1 MSYEKKISIASIWID
16 GGSNIDK
23 KNKKGINQI
32 LSSLLIRGCEK
43 YDNYTLSEYLE
54 SFAADLNCETHEDGI
69 LINLIS
75 LEEYFNNIFPLLTKI
90 IEKPILSKEEFN
102 NSKIN
107 AINNIIKS
115 KENPFNIA
123 YENWRKIVYLE
134 HPYAFDVNGYIENIN
149 NINYLDILD
158 EYSNFKTRSKFLLS
172 NYYKNNMKDID
183 LITNKILQKEVIDY
197 PLIMN
202 RKKRNLIINY
212 QETNQLKLLLGNKTC
227 SKKNND
233 FLPLKILESYL
244 SFGMSSKLFKLF
256 REKYGLTYDVG
267 VYFPNRKLES
277 PFLIYLSVSEK
288 NSLIAFKILLKLWKS
303 ILTNLLSDDELN
315 LAKIKLNA
323 SILNSSQTVEEI
335 INRKVQL
342 LGFGMNPNFE
352 KNSIENIENISSK
365 RILKTTKKYLEKP
378 ILSICGK
385 EKSVNILK
393 ENWDINF

>member
-54 SFAADLNCETHEDGI
+54 SFAADLTCETHEDGI

-107 AINNIIKS
+107 VINNIIKS

-172 NYYKNNMKDID
+172 NYYKNNMQDID

-365 RILKTTKKYLEKP
+365 RILKTTKKYLGKP

-393 ENWDINF
+393 ETWDINF